1 MTSQQKIQW
10 IKQNI
15 IGIEK
20 IDPYTNRKAVDL
32 VKQELLRIGA
42 YKEVD
47 SDTTHQAVIN
57 MIMKIKGKYGKV
69 HNASSRQKRK
79 TECYY

>member
-1 MTSQQKIQW
+1 MTNQQKMAW

-15 IGIEK
+15 IGLEK
-20 IDPYTNRKAVDL
+20 IDPYTNRKAVDF

-42 YKEVD
+42 YKDID

-57 MIMKIKGKYGKV
+57 LIMKIKGKYSKV
-69 HNASSRQKRK
+69 HNASSKQKRK
-79 TECYY
+79 TACYY